1 VVQLVNEGFVL
12 LLIYHLYL
20 FTNFV
25 KDVEVREKIGTSLMI
40 VTIALIGVNLG
51 LPILLK
57 SGLVSNKLKLK
68 YM

>member
-1 VVQLVNEGFVL
+1 MQLVNEGFVL

-40 VTIALIGVNLG
+40 VTIACIGVNLG

-57 SGLVSNKLKLK
+57 SGLVNNKLKLK

>member
-1 VVQLVNEGFVL
+1 MVQLVNEGFVL